1 MISRQGL
8 SRLIVINCG
17 KYDYACV
24 DTDSSLHLVGPNNV
38 GKTSLIALL
47 QFLYIDDQRK
57 MHFSRDMAQTRKYY
71 FPGPHSYVV
80 FECMTPTG
88 IQCLGVRG
96 LGPLRAYEY
105 ERFAWTGKFEKEDF
119 VGGDGVQLPFQRIK
133 DQLSLKGY
141 AELEPKQL
149 RAALTGVGDN
159 NGVNLGLVPLHHRD
173 YYERFRSAFCNLL
186 RLSHLKQEELKEL
199 LLEIYAT
206 EFQVRAID
214 LERGYTSQYS
224 AIKRGTQQVRMLK
237 SLVPD
242 ITKFL
247 AHVEERDRLRGRLP
261 ALWAAIGAAY
271 EKKKNRLER
280 ESTDTA
286 ARIAA
291 LGEEQAGVRSGLE
304 TALQRQIKT
313 AVAKSRAGDAL
324 AEIEQGRAR
333 FADFVP
339 EWKRERRRALGGEI
353 ETLAFQLRDAGSEPA
368 GRVKARFERT
378 ETELHKARVLLKNFA
393 NNVASSLKEKIREE
407 KMHAVFKILN
417 PEILGLPVVK
427 DGVIVKDEAVAL
439 KELNRLND
447 QINDGCFNAAGVS
460 INLAALHGAE
470 LSSFTNPEALKAE
483 IENLE
488 HRLAR
493 DGEIL
498 EAIEKTGQLEK
509 LKAQKQEETAAI
521 DRELL
526 EYEAFIQKAAQ
537 EPQWRQQAAALEKEE
552 SEVRRKQELLESEKE
567 KLRSEADALGRRAEE
582 TEQQRRNLLKQRQA
596 LPGLPAD
603 WPQTQSAPAHVL
615 PEEFNELLT
624 LSQDGFSRE
633 RRESEAAQDYLA
645 RIEAATYSAFKAVT
659 EEETI
664 KTLRQ
669 QLEALPEKEKLA
681 QEAWTSLAVS
691 LKNAFK
697 GLARDLDT
705 LKTKISDL
713 NRRLAQVDIS
723 NLDQVRLNAETRR
736 DWAERLKNLITADET
751 PLFADLAGADK
762 ALEELGALLGTYP
775 QIKLQDLFDLHFEIT
790 RPGGETRRYPDLDRI
805 ESNGTT
811 ITIKVLINLLLLRG
825 LLDSDKVVLPFYL
838 DEASSL
844 DRDNL
849 LAIMK
854 TAGSLG
860 FVPVLASPDA
870 LDAAEYVYFVR
881 EEKNGRVSLDGT
893 SRIRC
898 GKTPEDVITQ

>member
-8 SRLIVINCG
+8 ARLIAIHCG

-57 MHFSRDMAQTRKYY
+57 MHFSRSLDATRRYY
-71 FPGPHSYVV
+71 FPDAYSYVI

-96 LGPLRAYEY
+96 LGPLKMHDY
-105 ERFAWTGKFEKEDF
+105 ERFAWTGKFEEEDF
-119 VGGDGVQLPFQRIK
+119 IDGDRRPLPFQKIK
-133 DQLSLKGY
+133 EKLSLKGY
-141 AELEPKQL
+141 AELEPKHL
-149 RAALTGVGDN
+149 RAALTGIGDN
-159 NGVNLGLVPLHHRD
+159 NGVNLGLVPLRHRD

-199 LLEIYAT
+199 LLEIYDT

-214 LERGYTSQYS
+214 LERGYTSQYA
-224 AIKRGTQQVRMLK
+224 AIKRGTQEVRTLK
-237 SLVPD
+237 NLVPD

-247 AHVEERDRLRGRLP
+247 AHAEERGRLRGRLP

-271 EKKKNRLER
+271 EKNKNRLER
-280 ESTDTA
+280 ESADIA
-286 ARIAA
+286 ARQRA
-291 LGEEQAGVRSGLE
+291 LEGEQAGVRLDLAAGLE
-304 TALQRQIKT
+304 RQIK
-313 AVAKSRAGDAL
+313 AAAALSRINDAL
-324 AEIEQGRAR
+324 AEVEQGRLR
-333 FADFVP
+333 FADFV
-339 EWKRERRRALGGEI
+339 EDWKRERRRALGAEI
-353 ETLAFQLRDAGSEPA
+353 ENLAFQLRDAGEEPA
-368 GRVKARFERT
+368 GRVKARLDRA
-378 ETELHKARVLLKNFA
+378 ELDLEKARERLKNSV
-393 NNVASSLKEKIREE
+393 NNAASRLKERFGAE
-407 KMHAVFKILN
+407 KSEAVFKIFN
-417 PEILGLPVVK
+417 PELLGLPLSK
-427 DGVIVKDEAVAL
+427 DGITVMDEAEAL
-439 KELNRLND
+439 KELNRLHDNFK
-447 QINDGCFNAAGVS
+447 GARFNAAGLSV
-460 INLAALHGAE
+460 NLAALHGADFA
-470 LSSFTNPEALKAE
+470 SFTDPEALKAE
-483 IENLE
+483 IEILE
-488 HRLAR
+488 RQLTK

-498 EAIEKTGQLEK
+498 KNIERTAELKK
-509 LKAQKQEETAAI
+509 LKAQKQEEVGAI

-526 EYEAFIQKAAQ
+526 EFETFSLKAAQ
-537 EPQWRQQAAALEKEE
+537 APEWRQQAAGLENEAAKIR
-552 SEVRRKQELLESEKE
+552 SEQNRLETERE
-567 KLRSEADALGRRAEE
+567 RLRAEADALGRRGEE
-582 TEQQRRNLLKQRQA
+582 ADRQRRNLLKQRQ
-596 LPGLPAD
+596 GLPALPEG
-603 WPQTQSAPAHVL
+603 WPATAPAPAQPV
-615 PEEFNELLT
+615 PEDFEELLA
-624 LSQDGFSRE
+624 LYRGGFARE
-633 RRESEAAQDYLA
+633 EREDAQAQDYLA
-645 RIEAATYSAFKAVT
+645 RIEAATYSAFKAAT

-664 KTLRQ
+664 NKLRQ

-697 GLARDLDT
+697 GLKRDLDT
-705 LKTKISDL
+705 LKTKVSDL
-713 NRRLAQVDIS
+713 NRKLAEVDIS

-736 DWAERLKNLITADET
+736 DWGERLKALIDADET
-751 PLFADLAGADK
+751 PLFADLSGADK
-762 ALEELGALLGTYP
+762 ALEELGALLGKYP

-844 DRDNL
+844 DRANL

-854 TAGSLG
+854 TAGSLN

-881 EEKNGRVSLDGT
+881 EENGRVSLDGN
-893 SRIRC
+893 SRVRC
-898 GKTPEDVITQ
+898 HRAAEKAAQ

>member
-8 SRLIVINCG
+8 ARLIVIHSG

-38 GKTSLIALL
+38 GKTSLISLL

-57 MHFSRDMAQTRKYY
+57 MHFSRNLETTRRYY
-71 FPGPHSYVV
+71 FPDPYSYVI

-96 LGPLRAYEY
+96 LGPLKMHDY
-105 ERFAWTGKFEKEDF
+105 ERFAWTGRFEEGDF
-119 VGGDGVQLPFQRIK
+119 LGVDRRPLPFQTVK
-133 DQLSLKGY
+133 EKLALKGY

-149 RAALTGVGDN
+149 RAALTGIGDN
-159 NGVNLGLVPLHHRD
+159 NGVNLGLVPLRHRD

-199 LLEIYAT
+199 LLEIYDS

-214 LERGYTSQYS
+214 LERGYTSQYA

-237 SLVPD
+237 SLAPD
-242 ITKFL
+242 IIKFL
-247 AHVEERDRLRGRLP
+247 AHADERDKLRGRLP
-261 ALWAAIGAAY
+261 GLWAAAGAAY
-271 EKKKNRLER
+271 EKEKSLLEQ
-280 ESTDTA
+280 DLAGITA
-286 ARIAA
+286 RRAA
-291 LGEEQAGVRSGLE
+291 LEEEQTAVRASLE
-304 TALQRQIKT
+304 AAVQRQIKT
-313 AVAKSRAGDAL
+313 AAAESRAGDAL
-324 AEIEQGRAR
+324 AEIALGRAR

-339 EWKRERRRALGGEI
+339 DWKRERRRVLGV
-353 ETLAFQLRDAGSEPA
+353 ETEELAFRLRDAAYEPA
-368 GRVKARFERT
+368 GQVKARLERT
-378 ETELHKARVLLKNFA
+378 GAELRRAQVLLKNSA
-393 NNVASSLKEKIREE
+393 NNAASVLKRKLGADNTQ
-407 KMHAVFKILN
+407 AVFKILN
-417 PEILGLPVVK
+417 PEILGLPVAE
-427 DGVIVKDEAVAL
+427 DGITVKDEAAAL
-439 KELNRLND
+439 KALAMLDE
-447 QINDGCFNAAGVS
+447 QISGDSFNAAGVS
-460 INLAALHGAE
+460 INLAGLHGAD
-470 LSSFTNPEALKAE
+470 LASFGDVQTLKTE
-483 IENLE
+483 IESLE
-488 HRLAR
+488 KKLAR
-493 DGEIL
+493 GGAVL
-498 EAIEKTGQLEK
+498 EAIGKTAELEK
-509 LKAQKQEETAAI
+509 LKAQKQEEADAL

-526 EYEAFIQKAAQ
+526 EHEAFSLKAAQ
-537 EPQWRQQAAALEKEE
+537 EPQLRQHAAALAKEE
-552 SEVRRKQELLESEKE
+552 SVILRERERLESESE
-567 KLRSEADALGRRAEE
+567 RLRAEAGELGRRAEA
-582 TEQQRRNLLKQRQA
+582 TEFERRELLKQRQA
-596 LPGLPAD
+596 LPALPAG
-603 WPQTQSAPAHVL
+603 WPQTPPAPVQDL
-615 PEEFNELLT
+615 PEDFTELLA
-624 LSQDGFSRE
+624 LYHNGFARE
-633 RRESEAAQDYLA
+633 RRENEAAQDCLA
-645 RIEAATYSAFKAVT
+645 RIEAATYSAFKATT

-705 LKTKISDL
+705 LKTRIADL
-713 NRRLAQVDIS
+713 NRKLAQVDIS

-736 DWAERLKNLITADET
+736 DWAERLKNLITAEET

-762 ALEELGALLGTYP
+762 AVEELGVLLGKYP

-790 RPGGETRRYPDLDRI
+790 RPGGETRRYQDLDRI

-825 LLDSDKVVLPFYL
+825 LLDNEKVVLPFYL

-844 DRDNL
+844 DRANL

-854 TAGSLG
+854 TAETLG

-870 LDAAEYVYFVR
+870 LDAAEYIYFIR
-881 EEKNGRVSLDGT
+881 EENGRVSLDAT

-898 GKTPEDVITQ
+898 RQNQEEAAPQ

>member
-8 SRLIVINCG
+8 ARLIAIHCG

-57 MHFSRDMAQTRKYY
+57 MHFSRNLETTRRYY
-71 FPGPHSYVV
+71 FPDPYSYVI

-96 LGPLRAYEY
+96 LGPLKMHDY
-105 ERFAWTGKFEKEDF
+105 ERFAWTGRFEEADF
-119 VGGDGVQLPFQRIK
+119 LDSDRRPLPFQKVKEKLALK
-133 DQLSLKGY
+133 DY

-149 RAALTGVGDN
+149 RAALTGTGDN
-159 NGVNLGLVPLHHRD
+159 NGVNLGLVPLRHRD

-199 LLEIYAT
+199 LLEIYDT
-206 EFQVRAID
+206 DFQVRAID

-224 AIKRGTQQVRMLK
+224 AIKRGTQDVRTLK

-247 AHVEERDRLRGRLP
+247 GHVDERDRLRGRLP

-271 EKKKNRLER
+271 EKEKNRFERDSSDITARMSALE
-280 ESTDTA
+280 
-286 ARIAA
+286 
-291 LGEEQAGVRSGLE
+291 EEQAGVRRGIE
-304 TALQRQIKT
+304 TALQRQIQT
-313 AVAKSRAGDAL
+313 AAAKSRAGDAL
-324 AEIEQGRAR
+324 VEIEQGRAR

-339 EWKRERRRALGGEI
+339 DWKRERRRALGGEI
-353 ETLAFQLRDAGSEPA
+353 ENLAFQLRDAGSEPA
-368 GRVKARFERT
+368 GRVQARLERT
-378 ETELHKARVLLKNFA
+378 ETQLHRARVLLKNSA
-393 NNVASSLKEKIREE
+393 NNAASILKEKFGEE
-407 KMHAVFKILN
+407 DAQAVFKILN
-417 PEILGLPVVK
+417 PEILGLPVAK
-427 DGVIVKDEAVAL
+427 GGITVKDEAGAL
-439 KELNRLND
+439 KELSRLND
-447 QINDGCFNAAGVS
+447 QINDGRFNAAGVS
-460 INLAALHGAE
+460 INLAALHGADFA
-470 LSSFTNPEALKAE
+470 SFTDPEALKAE

-488 HRLAR
+488 HRLAK

-498 EAIEKTGQLEK
+498 EAIEKAGQLEK
-509 LKAQKQEETAAI
+509 LKTQKQEEAAAI

-526 EYEAFIQKAAQ
+526 EHEAFILKAAQ
-537 EPQWRQQAAALEKEE
+537 EPQWRELATALEKEE
-552 SEVRRKQELLESEKE
+552 AEIRREQSRLESERE

-582 TEQQRRNLLKQRQA
+582 TERQRRNLLKQRQT
-596 LPGLPAD
+596 LPALPAD
-603 WPQTQSAPAHVL
+603 WPQTQSTPAQVL
-615 PEEFNELLT
+615 PEEFNELLA
-624 LSQDGFSRE
+624 LYQDGFSRE
-633 RRESEAAQDYLA
+633 MRENEAAQDYLS
-645 RIEAATYSAFKAVT
+645 RIEAATYSAFKALT
-659 EEETI
+659 EQETI
-664 KTLRQ
+664 KTLRP
-669 QLEALPEKEKLA
+669 QLDALPDKETLA

-705 LKTKISDL
+705 LKSKISDL
-713 NRRLAQVDIS
+713 NRKLAQVDIS

-762 ALEELGALLGTYP
+762 ALEELGALLGKYP

-844 DRDNL
+844 DRANL

-881 EEKNGRVSLDGT
+881 EENGRVSLDGT

-898 GKTPEDVITQ
+898 RRTPEGAII

>member
-8 SRLIVINCG
+8 ARLIAIHCG

-57 MHFSRDMAQTRKYY
+57 MHFSRSLEQTRRYY
-71 FPGPHSYVV
+71 FPDAYSYVI

-96 LGPLRAYEY
+96 LGPLKMHDY
-105 ERFAWTGKFEKEDF
+105 ERFAWTGKFEEEDF
-119 VGGDGVQLPFQRIK
+119 IDGDRRPLPFQKIK
-133 DQLSLKGY
+133 EKLSLKGY
-141 AELEPKQL
+141 AELEPKHL

-159 NGVNLGLVPLHHRD
+159 NGVNLGLVPLRHRD

-199 LLEIYAT
+199 LLEIYDT

-214 LERGYTSQYS
+214 LERGYTSQYT
-224 AIKRGTQQVRMLK
+224 AIKRGTQEVRTLK
-237 SLVPD
+237 NLVPD

-247 AHVEERDRLRGRLP
+247 AHADERGRLRGRLP

-271 EKKKNRLER
+271 EKNKNRLER
-280 ESTDTA
+280 EA
-286 ARIAA
+286 ADIVARQRA
-291 LGEEQAGVRSGLE
+291 LEGEQAGVRRDIAAGLE
-304 TALQRQIKT
+304 RQIK
-313 AVAKSRAGDAL
+313 AASALSRVNDAL
-324 AEIEQGRAR
+324 AEVEQGRLR
-333 FADFVP
+333 FADFV
-339 EWKRERRRALGGEI
+339 EDWKRERRRALGTEI
-353 ETLAFQLRDAGSEPA
+353 ENLAFQLRNAGEEPA
-368 GRVKARFERT
+368 GRVKARLDRA
-378 ETELHKARVLLKNFA
+378 ELDLEKARERLKNSA
-393 NNVASSLKEKIREE
+393 GNAASRLKEKFGAE
-407 KMHAVFKILN
+407 KSEAVFKILN
-417 PEILGLPVVK
+417 PELLGLPFTK
-427 DGVIVKDEAVAL
+427 DGITVKDEAAAL
-439 KELNRLND
+439 KELTWLHEKLG
-447 QINDGCFNAAGVS
+447 DGRFNAAGLSV
-460 INLAALHGAE
+460 NLAALHGADFA
-470 LSSFTNPEALKAE
+470 SFTNPEALKAE
-483 IENLE
+483 IEILE
-488 HRLAR
+488 RQLAK

-498 EAIEKTGQLEK
+498 KNIERTTELKK
-509 LKAQKQEETAAI
+509 LKAQKQEEADAL

-526 EYEAFIQKAAQ
+526 EFETFSLKAAQ
-537 EPQWRQQAAALEKEE
+537 APQWQQQAAGLEKEAAQIR
-552 SEVRRKQELLESEKE
+552 SEQNRLETERE
-567 KLRSEADALGRRAEE
+567 RLRAEADALGRRGEE
-582 TEQQRRNLLKQRQA
+582 ADRQRRNLLKQRQ
-596 LPGLPAD
+596 GLPA
-603 WPQTQSAPAHVL
+603 L
-615 PEEFNELLT
+615 PESWSAAPPAAAQPVPEDFEELLA
-624 LSQDGFSRE
+624 LYRDGFARE
-633 RRESEAAQDYLA
+633 EREDAQAQDYLA
-645 RIEAATYSAFKAVT
+645 RIEAATYSAFKAAT

-664 KTLRQ
+664 TKLRQ

-697 GLARDLDT
+697 GLKRDLDT
-705 LKTKISDL
+705 LKTKVSDL
-713 NRRLAQVDIS
+713 NRKLAEVDIS

-736 DWAERLKNLITADET
+736 DWDDRLKALIDADET
-751 PLFADLAGADK
+751 PLFADLSGADK
-762 ALEELGALLGTYP
+762 ALEELGALLGKYP

-844 DRDNL
+844 DRANL

-854 TAGSLG
+854 TAGSLN

-881 EEKNGRVSLDGT
+881 EENGRVSLDGN
-893 SRIRC
+893 SRVRC
-898 GKTPEDVITQ
+898 HRAAEKAAP

>member
-8 SRLIVINCG
+8 ARLIAIHCG

-57 MHFSRDMAQTRKYY
+57 MHFSRSLEQTRRYY
-71 FPGPHSYVV
+71 FPDAYSYVI

-96 LGPLRAYEY
+96 LGPLKMHDY
-105 ERFAWTGKFEKEDF
+105 ERFAWTGKFEEEDF
-119 VGGDGVQLPFQRIK
+119 IDGDRRPLPFQKIK
-133 DQLSLKGY
+133 EKLSLKGY
-141 AELEPKQL
+141 AGLEPKQL
-149 RAALTGVGDN
+149 RAALTGIGDN
-159 NGVNLGLVPLHHRD
+159 NGVNLGLVPLRHRD

-199 LLEIYAT
+199 LLEIYDT

-214 LERGYTSQYS
+214 LERGYTSQYA
-224 AIKRGTQQVRMLK
+224 AIKRGTQEVRTLK
-237 SLVPD
+237 NLVPD

-247 AHVEERDRLRGRLP
+247 AHADERGRLRGRLP

-271 EKKKNRLER
+271 EKNKNRLER
-280 ESTDTA
+280 EA
-286 ARIAA
+286 ADIVARQRA
-291 LGEEQAGVRSGLE
+291 LEGEQAGVRSAIEEGLE
-304 TALQRQIKT
+304 RQIK
-313 AVAKSRAGDAL
+313 AASALSRVNDAL
-324 AEIEQGRAR
+324 AEVEQGRLR
-333 FADFVP
+333 FADFV
-339 EWKRERRRALGGEI
+339 EDWKRERRRALGTEI
-353 ETLAFQLRDAGSEPA
+353 ENLAFQLRNAGEEPA
-368 GRVKARFERT
+368 GRVKARLDRA
-378 ETELHKARVLLKNFA
+378 ELNLGKARERLKNSA
-393 NNVASSLKEKIREE
+393 GNAASRLKEKFGAGKSET
-407 KMHAVFKILN
+407 VFKILN
-417 PEILGLPVVK
+417 PELLGLPVSK
-427 DGVIVKDEAVAL
+427 DGITVKDEAAAL
-439 KELNRLND
+439 KELTRLHEKLE
-447 QINDGCFNAAGVS
+447 GGRFNAAGLSV
-460 INLAALHGAE
+460 NLAALHGADFA
-470 LSSFTNPEALKAE
+470 SFTNPEALKAE
-483 IENLE
+483 IEILE
-488 HRLAR
+488 RQLAK

-498 EAIEKTGQLEK
+498 KNIERTAELKK
-509 LKAQKQEETAAI
+509 LKAQKQEEAAAI

-526 EYEAFIQKAAQ
+526 EFETFSLKAAQ
-537 EPQWRQQAAALEKEE
+537 APQWRQQAAGLEKEAAQIR
-552 SEVRRKQELLESEKE
+552 SEQNRLETERE
-567 KLRSEADALGRRAEE
+567 RLRAEADALGRRGEE
-582 TEQQRRNLLKQRQA
+582 ADRQRRNLLKQRQ
-596 LPGLPAD
+596 GLPA
-603 WPQTQSAPAHVL
+603 L
-615 PEEFNELLT
+615 PESWPAAPPAAAQPVPEDFEELLA
-624 LSQDGFSRE
+624 LYRDGFARE
-633 RRESEAAQDYLA
+633 EREDAQAQDYLA
-645 RIEAATYSAFKAVT
+645 RIEAATYSAFKAAT

-664 KTLRQ
+664 TKLRQ

-697 GLARDLDT
+697 GLKRDLDT
-705 LKTKISDL
+705 LKTKVSDL
-713 NRRLAQVDIS
+713 NRKLAEVDIS

-736 DWAERLKNLITADET
+736 DWDDRLKALIDADET
-751 PLFADLAGADK
+751 PLFADMTGADK
-762 ALEELGALLGTYP
+762 ALEELGALLGKYP

-844 DRDNL
+844 DRANL

-854 TAGSLG
+854 TAGSLN

-881 EEKNGRVSLDGT
+881 EENGRVSLDGN
-893 SRIRC
+893 SRVRC
-898 GKTPEDVITQ
+898 HRTAEKAAP

>member
-8 SRLIVINCG
+8 ARLIAIHCG

-57 MHFSRDMAQTRKYY
+57 MHFSRSLEQTRRYY
-71 FPGPHSYVV
+71 FPDAYSYVI

-96 LGPLRAYEY
+96 LGPLKMHDY
-105 ERFAWTGKFEKEDF
+105 ERFAWTGKFEEEDF
-119 VGGDGVQLPFQRIK
+119 IDGDRRPLPFQKIK
-133 DQLSLKGY
+133 EKLSLKGY
-141 AELEPKQL
+141 AELEPKHL

-159 NGVNLGLVPLHHRD
+159 NGVNLGLVPLRHRD

-199 LLEIYAT
+199 LLEIYDT

-214 LERGYTSQYS
+214 LERGYTSQYA
-224 AIKRGTQQVRMLK
+224 AIKRGTQEVRTLK
-237 SLVPD
+237 NLVPD

-247 AHVEERDRLRGRLP
+247 AHADERGRLRGRLP

-271 EKKKNRLER
+271 EKNKNRLER
-280 ESTDTA
+280 EA
-286 ARIAA
+286 ADIVARQRA
-291 LGEEQAGVRSGLE
+291 LEGEQAGVRRDIEAGLE
-304 TALQRQIKT
+304 RQIK
-313 AVAKSRAGDAL
+313 AASSLSRVNDAL
-324 AEIEQGRAR
+324 AEVEQGRLR
-333 FADFVP
+333 FADFM
-339 EWKRERRRALGGEI
+339 EDWKRERRRALGTEI
-353 ETLAFQLRDAGSEPA
+353 ENLAFQLRDAGEEPA
-368 GRVKARFERT
+368 GRVKARLARA
-378 ETELHKARVLLKNFA
+378 ELDLEKARARLKNSA
-393 NNVASSLKEKIREE
+393 DNAASHLKEKLGAE
-407 KMHAVFKILN
+407 KSEAVFKILN
-417 PEILGLPVVK
+417 PELLGLPLSK
-427 DGVIVKDEAVAL
+427 DGITVKDEGEAL
-439 KELNRLND
+439 KELSRLHDNFKGG
-447 QINDGCFNAAGVS
+447 QFNAAGISV
-460 INLAALHGAE
+460 NLAALHGADFA
-470 LSSFTNPEALKAE
+470 SFTNPEALKAE
-483 IENLE
+483 IEILE
-488 HRLAR
+488 RQLAK

-498 EAIEKTGQLEK
+498 ENIERTAELKK
-509 LKAQKQEETAAI
+509 LKAQKQEEVDAI

-526 EYEAFIQKAAQ
+526 EFETFSLKAAQ
-537 EPQWRQQAAALEKEE
+537 VPEWRQQAAGLEKEAAKIR
-552 SEVRRKQELLESEKE
+552 SEQNRLENERE
-567 KLRSEADALGRRAEE
+567 RLRAEADALGRKGEDADR
-582 TEQQRRNLLKQRQA
+582 QRRNLLKQRQGLQA
-596 LPGLPAD
+596 LPEGWPAI
-603 WPQTQSAPAHVL
+603 PPAAAQPV
-615 PEEFNELLT
+615 PEDFEELLA
-624 LSQDGFSRE
+624 LYRDGFARE
-633 RRESEAAQDYLA
+633 EREDAQAQDYLA
-645 RIEAATYSAFKAVT
+645 RIETATYSAFKAAT

-664 KTLRQ
+664 NKIRQ
-669 QLEALPEKEKLA
+669 QLDALPEKEKLA

-697 GLARDLDT
+697 GLKRDLDT
-705 LKTKISDL
+705 LKTKVSDL
-713 NRRLAQVDIS
+713 NRKLAEVDIS

-736 DWAERLKNLITADET
+736 DWDERLKALIDADET
-751 PLFADLAGADK
+751 PLFADMTGADK
-762 ALEELGALLGTYP
+762 ALEELGALLGKYP

-825 LLDSDKVVLPFYL
+825 LLYSDKVVLPFYL

-854 TAGSLG
+854 TADSLN

-881 EEKNGRVSLDGT
+881 EQNGRVSLDEN
-893 SRIRC
+893 SRVRC
-898 GKTPEDVITQ
+898 HRAAEKAEQ